1 MGEQACSRRRF
12 MRLCGSAATLVAG
25 VAPGA
30 RAEPAPVQDYGRV
43 ALTWPDGSPVSCADL
58 EVGREF
64 IFFYPYHSTPCF
76 LLRLDSPVAGGM
88 ALSGTGG
95 RTYRWEGG
103 VGPDRAVVAYS
114 AICAHKLSHP
124 SRAVS
129 FIGYRRQAVGFLV
142 DDNRIERRAG
152 VIQCCSEHSI
162 YDPARG
168 ATVLAGPAPHPL
180 AAVALEETASGLE
193 AKAVYGEPVFDR
205 YFERFGYRLGLE
217 FGEDRIREQVGDTS
231 VVQPTET
238 FTRQQIQC

>member
-1 MGEQACSRRRF
+1 M
-12 MRLCGSAATLVAG
+12 VAG
-25 VAPGA
+25 LPPGE
-30 RAEPAPVQDYGRV
+30 RAEAAPVQEYGRV
-43 ALTWPDGSPVSCADL
+43 ALTWPDGSPVSCTAL
-58 EVGREF
+58 EAGREF
-64 IFFYPYHSTPCF
+64 IFFYPYRSTPCF
-76 LLRLDSPVAGGM
+76 LLRLDAPVVGGM
-88 ALSGTGG
+88 ALSGSEG
-95 RTYRWEGG
+95 RTYRWQGG

-129 FIGYRRQAVGFLV
+129 FIGYRPQAVGFLV

-168 ATVLAGPAPHPL
+168 AAVLAGPAPHPL
-180 AAVALEETASGLE
+180 AAVALEETDSGLM
-193 AKAVYGEPVFDR
+193 ATAVYGEPVFDR

-217 FGEDRIREQVGDTS
+217 FGADHVREQVADSS